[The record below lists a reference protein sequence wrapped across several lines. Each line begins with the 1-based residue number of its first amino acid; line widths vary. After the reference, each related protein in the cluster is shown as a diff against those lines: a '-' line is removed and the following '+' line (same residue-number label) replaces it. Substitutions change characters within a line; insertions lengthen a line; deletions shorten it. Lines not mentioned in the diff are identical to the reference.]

1 MVKEVVL
8 MPLDALVP
16 HEKTS
21 KDRVQWLKNN
31 ILETSIIKRPLIVD
45 ENTYTVIDGHH
56 RLEALRQLG
65 ARYAPVVLANYSQD
79 IESIGTWTIF
89 LRYNNARLAEIID
102 THVKRGPSTL
112 IIIGEKGIE
121 RIKVDAV
128 DAYHVLHYLFPEYH
142 EKYCNSR
149 GVASTRYLPKGTSIV
164 LRPRLTP
171 YDITR
176 IAVSKEPLPP
186 KSTKH
191 ITYLKKLFSPVSI
204 NLLF

>member
-31 ILETSIIKRPLIVD
+31 ILEASIIKRPLIVD

-65 ARYAPVVLANYSQD
+65 ARYAPVVLANYNQD
-79 IESIGTWTIF
+79 IKSIETWAMF

-112 IIIGEKGIE
+112 IIIGEEGIE
-121 RIKVDAV
+121 RIKVDVV
-128 DAYHVLHYLFPEYH
+128 DAYHVLHYLFSEYH
-142 EKYCNSR
+142 DEYYNSR
-149 GVASTRYLPKGTSIV
+149 GVASSRYLPKGVSIV
-164 LRPRLTP
+164 LRPHLTS

-191 ITYLKKLFSPVSI
+191 ITYLKKLISPVSL
-204 NLLF
+204 NSLF